1 MASIKQTTLT
11 TLFAYTATAI
21 SIQASNA
28 YDYVDDLAEAI
39 AEKVLYTDDENDEY
53 VDLT

>member
-1 MASIKQTTLT
+1 MISIKQATLT

-21 SIQASNA
+21 QLQESDD
-28 YDYVDDLAEAI
+28 YDYVDELAEAI
-39 AEKVLYTDDENDEY
+39 AEKLLYTNDENDEF